1 MTNDNLPRVTYSN
14 IGARASGT
22 EGYAE
27 DADKLAVSYESLTFE
42 GVQREVLH
50 LIPTAPSRVLDV
62 GAGTGR
68 DAAALA
74 AKGHTVTAMEPTA
87 ELRAHGQRLH
97 ASRNIV
103 WVDDS
108 LPELTRLRAAGQPF
122 DLVMATAVWMHLDD
136 AQRVAAMRNVA
147 ALIARGG
154 RLTLSLRHGP
164 VPPGRRMFD
173 VGGDE
178 TVALARDNGLSLI
191 HRSERG
197 DMFNRPSVT
206 WTFLGFE
213 KTEAT

>member
-14 IGARASGT
+14 AHTSGT

-42 GVQREVLH
+42 GVQGEVLH
-50 LIPTAPSRVLDV
+50 LIPTVPSRVLDI

-74 AKGHTVTAMEPTA
+74 AKGHRVTAMEPTA
-87 ELRAHGQRLH
+87 ELRDHGRRLH
-97 ASRNIV
+97 PSPNIA
-103 WVDDS
+103 WVDDA
-108 LPELTRLRAAGQPF
+108 LPELTRLRAAGAAF
-122 DLVMATAVWMHLDD
+122 DLVMATAVWMHLDE
-136 AQRVAAMRNVA
+136 AQRSVAMRNVA
-147 ALIARGG
+147 ALVAPGG

-173 VGGDE
+173 VSGDE
-178 TVALARDNGLSLI
+178 TIAQARMHGLSPI
-191 HRSERG
+191 HRSGRG
-197 DMFNRPSVT
+197 DMFGRSAVT

-213 KTEAT
+213 KTEPP